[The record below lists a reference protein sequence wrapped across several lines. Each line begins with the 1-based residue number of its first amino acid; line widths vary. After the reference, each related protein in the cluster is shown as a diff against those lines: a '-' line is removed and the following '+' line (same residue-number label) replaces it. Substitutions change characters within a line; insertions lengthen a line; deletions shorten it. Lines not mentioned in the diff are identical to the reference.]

1 MNGLLPRGQYVKFN
15 TGALLRTD
23 LKTRYESYA
32 LALAGPQPWLTVDEV
47 RELEDREPI
56 NPPRAAAPA
65 TLGVVA

>member
-1 MNGLLPRGQYVKFN
+1 
-15 TGALLRTD
+15 LLRTD

-47 RELEDREPI
+47 RDLEDREPI
-56 NPPRAAAPA
+56 NQPATPAAAPA